1 MATFTQRITDL
12 IGSEY
17 TDIASLSID
26 DLFNAATNEVAD
38 MLPTE
43 LLLKYCATKTDIDS
57 GTGMDATEERKVL
70 LVVREINDSDVDY
83 VECKPI
89 PYSDV
94 TRAKDSDSLYFATAE
109 SPVYT
114 YDGITANDI
123 KLKVFPVPTAAQ
135 LAIVWS
141 YLYATGSNTG
151 NSAISGLPDMCL
163 QAVVLKACINIL
175 QAYISN
181 FVQDEEDNEMLG
193 MLNAQIQSIS
203 ALYTLEINRFKEA
216 DATPRGE

>member
-1 MATFTQRITDL
+1 MATFTERITDL

-17 TDIASLSID
+17 IDIASLSVD

-43 LLLKYCATKTDIDS
+43 LLLKYCATKTDINA
-57 GTGMDATEERKVL
+57 GTGMDGTEEKKIL
-70 LVVREINDSDVDY
+70 LVLREINDTDNTY
-83 VECKPI
+83 VQCKPV
-89 PYSDV
+89 PFADFLKV
-94 TRAKDSDSLYFATAE
+94 QQTDSIYFPTVE
-109 SPVYT
+109 SPVYV
-114 YDGITANDI
+114 YGSTAINDV
-123 KLKVFPVPTAAQ
+123 KLKIFPVPTANQ
-135 LAIVWS
+135 LGIVWS
-141 YLYATGSNTG
+141 FVYATGSNTG
-151 NSAISGLPDMCL
+151 ASILSGLPDMCL